1 MVAVDRIINHADSF
15 CGSLWPGKNYLPAY
29 GHASGKF
36 QLIPW
41 GTDQA
46 FQSWVSPKF
55 GVSNGTPGK
64 NGKQWYGCDLMKD
77 CFENQECEA
86 DYDAAYNQ
94 VVDTIRASRQELLH
108 YVALASSQVDSDKVA
123 RGHPHGETFNND
135 TDIAKIIEKL

>member
-1 MVAVDRIINHADSF
+1 MDACGASLAHRAD
-15 CGSLWPGKNYLPAY
+15 
-29 GHASGKF
+29 GKF

-46 FQSWVSPKF
+46 FQSMVSPMF
-55 GVSNGTPGK
+55 GVSYGTPGK

-108 YVALASSQVDSDKVA
+108 YVALASSQVDSEKVA
-123 RGHPHGETFNND
+123 RGHQNVENLNND